1 MLILL
6 ITNSLSVVPKKK
18 RSLRVFFFFLE
29 CMNWDY
35 FVCSELLVFELLL
48 LGVILRSFYEP
59 GCSFFSITLVRRFIF
74 LLAVPSTS
82 HPLLCVLRATI
93 LLCGAVV

>member
-1 MLILL
+1 MLFL
-6 ITNSLSVVPKKK
+6 KKK
-18 RSLRVFFFFLE
+18 KKKKLEGFFFFFLE